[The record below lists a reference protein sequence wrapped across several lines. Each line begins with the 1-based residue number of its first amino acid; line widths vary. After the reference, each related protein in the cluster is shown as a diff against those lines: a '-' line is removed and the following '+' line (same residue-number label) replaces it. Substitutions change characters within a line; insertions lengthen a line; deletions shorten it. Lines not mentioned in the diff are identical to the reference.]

1 MMLPLGA
8 DDPRMV
14 GEFRLHARLGAGG
27 MGRVYLGH
35 SPGGRAVAVK
45 VVHPHLARDAAFV
58 DRFRREV
65 AAARAV
71 NGSYAAPV
79 VAAGPDDDPPWL
91 ATAYVPGP
99 SLADVVTAAGPLP
112 EDAVLKLAAGLAEA
126 LRVIH
131 SCGLVHRDLKPGNVL
146 LAPDG
151 PRVIDF
157 GIARALDGTVLTSA
171 DSVLGTP
178 SYMSPEQ
185 AQGKP
190 AGPASDVFSLGG
202 VAYFAATGANP
213 FGTGHP
219 AVMLYRIVHTEPDLE
234 PLPPR
239 LRDLIGACMAKD
251 PAHRPSPAELCAA
264 LMDVVPP
271 GNSPVAFWPA
281 SVDRLIHDYQAGRP
295 MVRLDSGSPIR
306 AGQTPVTIR
315 AGQTP
320 DTIRLGPTVPVPMS
334 ERGPGAGPGLGAG
347 PDPGLE
353 SGAGPGSGPGRAMVP
368 GTGIERRRALA
379 ALAGAAT
386 GGLAVAVWELTR
398 PAGGHS
404 SAAGQ
409 LASQHRA
416 ARPGD
421 EVWRYEASDSVDY
434 LAVAGGVVY
443 AGTGQ
448 NTAYA
453 LDAATGKRVWWRA
466 TTTTDNSQLVVA
478 DGAVVIAD
486 PTDGGVL
493 GLDAATGSKLW
504 SKAPG
509 TTGSGG
515 VLGLAADGDSVF
527 CGYAANSGTTGG
539 VTAFG
544 AATGTL
550 LWTTEFE
557 QDGDINGGLAAASGT
572 VYATTANGEIYAYH
586 TASGIKR
593 WRLHGKGVKF
603 GGNASPLA
611 SGDAIYVCSSNNPPV
626 LYAVRTT
633 GDGAELW
640 QQPLDVSDDASWLA
654 VSDRVLFVGDTDN
667 GGNAGYLA
675 ARNTAHGH
683 QLWKKPVTGGV
694 FPVAAAD
701 NVVYSGSNNGVLD
714 AWRASNGDHL
724 WSYTAAPGPV
734 NNYIACNIVVAG
746 GVVYFGSN
754 DHYVYAVAAQ

>member
-1 MMLPLGA
+1 MLPLSA

-65 AAARAV
+65 AAAQAV

-79 VAAGPDDDPPWL
+79 VAAGPDDYPPWL

-99 SLADVVTAAGPLP
+99 SLADVVTQAGPLP

-131 SCGLVHRDLKPGNVL
+131 DCGLVHRDLKPGNVL

-157 GIARALDGTVLTSA
+157 GIARALDGTALTSA
-171 DSVLGTP
+171 ESLLGTP

-185 AQGKP
+185 AQGQQ

-202 VAYFAATGANP
+202 VVYFAATGANP

-239 LRDLIGACMAKD
+239 LRDLVAACMAKD
-251 PAHRPSPAELCAA
+251 PERRPSPGELCAA
-264 LMDVVPP
+264 LTDVVPP
-271 GNSPVAFWPA
+271 GDSPAAFWPA
-281 SVDRLIHDYQAGRP
+281 PVARLIRDHQAGLP
-295 MVRLDSGSPIR
+295 MVRPD
-306 AGQTPVTIR
+306 AGPQTPATIR

-320 DTIRLGPTVPVPMS
+320 ATIRVAQTIPDSDTVAV
-334 ERGPGAGPGLGAG
+334 PGAGPG
-347 PDPGLE
+347 PRM
-353 SGAGPGSGPGRAMVP
+353 GPGPRA
-368 GTGIERRRALA
+368 GLRLELDRRHALA

-386 GGLAVAVWELTR
+386 GGLAVGLWEVFGPGT
-398 PAGGHS
+398 GHS
-404 SAAGQ
+404 SATGQ
-409 LASQHRA
+409 LTSQHRT
-416 ARPGD
+416 ARPGA
-421 EVWRYEASDSVDY
+421 EVWRYEADNSVEY

-443 AGTGQ
+443 AGTEQ
-448 NTAYA
+448 NTVYA

-466 TTTTDNSQLVVA
+466 TSTGDNSQLVVA
-478 DGAVVIAD
+478 DGALVIAD
-486 PTDGGVL
+486 PINGGVL
-493 GLDAATGSKLW
+493 ALDASTGNQLW
-504 SKAPG
+504 SVPSG

-515 VLGLAADGDSVF
+515 ILGLAADDDRVF
-527 CGYAANSGTTGG
+527 CGYTTASNTTGG

-550 LWTTEFE
+550 LWSAKFE
-557 QDGDINGGLAAASGT
+557 QDLDTNGGLTAADGS
-572 VYATTANGEIYAYH
+572 VYATTSNGEIYAYQAA
-586 TASGIKR
+586 TGTRR

-603 GGNASPLA
+603 GGNASPLVF
-611 SGDAIYVCSSNNPPV
+611 GDIVYVCSSNSTPV

-633 GDGAELW
+633 GAGTELW
-640 QQPLDVSDDASWLA
+640 QQPLDVSDQVSWLA
-654 VSDRVLFVGDTDN
+654 AADGVVFLGDTDT
-667 GGNAGYLA
+667 GGTAGYLA
-675 ARNTAHGH
+675 ARGTARGQ
-683 QLWKKPVTGGV
+683 QLWRKPVTGGV
-694 FPVAAAD
+694 FPVATAD
-701 NVVYSGSNNGVLD
+701 HVVYSGSNNGVLD
-714 AWRASNGDHL
+714 AWLASNGTHL
-724 WSYTAAPGPV
+724 WSYTAAPGPGK
-734 NNYIACNIVVAG
+734 NNFIACNMVVAG
-746 GVVYFGSN
+746 GIVYFGSN
-754 DHYVYAVAAQ
+754 DHYVYAVAGR